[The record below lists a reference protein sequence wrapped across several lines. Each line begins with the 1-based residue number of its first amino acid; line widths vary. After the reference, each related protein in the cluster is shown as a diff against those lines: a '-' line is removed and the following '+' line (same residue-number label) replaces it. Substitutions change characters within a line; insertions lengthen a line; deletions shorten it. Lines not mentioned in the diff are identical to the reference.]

1 MVWPVAK
8 EAGLEQEGP
17 EEGGRPEM
25 TSGSREEQDIVR
37 DMGGDS
43 FKAGTAEKQ
52 QRC

>member
-17 EEGGRPEM
+17 EGGGTPER